1 MLTTRTKLP
10 RYQIAKAH
18 FKNKFQLKYL
28 SYFIR
33 NKLPEGRRIAVICI
47 GSSRSTGDSL
57 GPAVGTLLSK
67 YGFTNVDVYG
77 TIKDPVHAL
86 NLEQTINK
94 MLLNEHPPFIIA
106 VDSSL
111 ERKSSIGMIYADNQ
125 PVQPGAALH
134 RKLRAVGDV
143 SVTGVINIMNQRSL
157 AMVQGTKQGKVTQ
170 MAETIAVCLERAL
183 RTERVDEIS

>member
-1 MLTTRTKLP
+1 MLTTRTELP

-28 SYFIR
+28 SDFIR

-57 GPAVGTLLSK
+57 GPSVGTLLSK

-111 ERKSSIGMIYADNQ
+111 GRNSSIGILYWPFLIHYQWLFKLGPSTFGMEILSNTKNSRPDKISDFLIIEWDIGGVNMRNHGQYLIMINRDHTN
-125 PVQPGAALH
+125 VE
-134 RKLRAVGDV
+134 VV
-143 SVTGVINIMNQRSL
+143 
-157 AMVQGTKQGKVTQ
+157 
-170 MAETIAVCLERAL
+170 
-183 RTERVDEIS
+183 